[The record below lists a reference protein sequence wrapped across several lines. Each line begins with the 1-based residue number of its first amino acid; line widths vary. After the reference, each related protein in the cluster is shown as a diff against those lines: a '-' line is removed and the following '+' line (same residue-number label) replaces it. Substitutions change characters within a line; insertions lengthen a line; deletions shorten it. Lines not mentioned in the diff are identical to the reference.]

1 MTAAVA
7 IQNAYAPGLCVGEAE
22 MGGGSFPDAMVKS
35 KFAFLL

>member
-22 MGGGSFPDAMVKS
+22 MGGSFPDAIVKS

>member
-22 MGGGSFPDAMVKS
+22 MGGVCPWRHG
-35 KFAFLL
+35 

>member
-7 IQNAYAPGLCVGEAE
+7 IQNAHAPGLCVGGAD
-22 MGGGSFPDAMVKS
+22 GGSFPDTMVKS